1 MKSYFSILFSWYF
14 GQLSRSET
22 NDLLHEQE
30 AGTFLV
36 RDSATLKGDFVL
48 CVRYDEQ
55 EIFLSNIASFT
66 NSREGTKT
74 MHYIIN
80 KIEEDGETPRYK
92 IGNNFFESMPALLR
106 HYTTHYLDSTELLK
120 PVIKSN

>member
-1 MKSYFSILFSWYF
+1 MPVNGCDFNGNDETSWYF

-22 NDLLHEQE
+22 NDLLHEQDP
-30 AGTFLV
+30 GTYLV

-48 CVRYDEQ
+48 CV
-55 EIFLSNIASFT
+55 
-66 NSREGTKT
+66 REGTKT

-92 IGNNFFESMPALLR
+92 IGSNFFESMPALLR
-106 HYTTHYLDSTELLK
+106 HYTTHYLDTTQLLK
-120 PVIKSN
+120 PVI